1 MRESESEREA
11 PHDSEVL
18 GSVSGV
24 EVVLTVLW
32 LAWGRSGCVAC
43 ASARGWGVGRGAW
56 GGRHGHTARPSP
68 ARGAGGPRPNAHLH
82 HEREHGYSCLG
93 RQSGDVF
100 LDGVLFLG
108 SLKQRELQGR

>member
-18 GSVSGV
+18 GSVSGA

-43 ASARGWGVGRGAW
+43 ASARGWGVGRGEGDMATLPVPPPRAGR
-56 GGRHGHTARPSP
+56 GGLGPTRTCITRESMAIVVLEGRAATSFWMVCCFS
-68 ARGAGGPRPNAHLH
+68 GA
-82 HEREHGYSCLG
+82 
-93 RQSGDVF
+93 
-100 LDGVLFLG
+100 
-108 SLKQRELQGR
+108 